1 MKNIFLT
8 IIAAF
13 IIGLT
18 AVQAQSPT
26 PDPDTTGTPVKQTD
40 PEVDVMPRDINYAGG
55 MIRITTE
62 ELPKSVKQT
71 LSSGSSYV
79 GWEKAKAY
87 RDKSS
92 REFLV
97 EMKEG
102 DKTRL
107 YRFDKAGKPILD

>member
-1 MKNIFLT
+1 MKKILFAV
-8 IIAAF
+8 IAAF
-13 IIGLT
+13 IIGLS

-26 PDPDTTGTPVKQTD
+26 PDPDTTSTPVKQTD

-55 MIRITTE
+55 MIRIMTE
-62 ELPKSVKQT
+62 ELPKAVKQT
-71 LSSGSSYV
+71 LDAGSGYV
-79 GWEKAKAY
+79 GWQKAKAY

-92 REFLV
+92 REFLI

-102 DKTRL
+102 DKTRV